1 MTLGLLIAIFIASRR
16 ADYRDIAK
24 LSLAP
29 GIFNINEPVI
39 FGLPIVLNPIM
50 VIPFIITP
58 AINTLIGYFFIST
71 NLFHLSPIKCLDN
84 SRTTDSI
91 SWYRRKLARA
101 SGRLAL
107 SSRRDSHLS
116 TIRTCI

>member
-1 MTLGLLIAIFIASRR
+1 TEPNLDNLSYVAQHGSAWGAPYPATWAGLNDGFANYGGSGMTLGLLIAIFIASRR

-58 AINTLIGYFFIST
+58 AINTLIGYFFI
-71 NLFHLSPIKCLDN
+71 
-84 SRTTDSI
+84 
-91 SWYRRKLARA
+91 
-101 SGRLAL
+101 
-107 SSRRDSHLS
+107 
-116 TIRTCI
+116 

>member
-71 NLFHLSPIKCLDN
+71 KLIPPVAYQVPWTTPGPLIHSLVQEETG
-84 SRTTDSI
+84 SRFWSAC
-91 SWYRRKLARA
+91 SV
-101 SGRLAL
+101 
-107 SSRRDSHLS
+107 
-116 TIRTCI
+116 